1 MKKIKIFSLAV
12 MALLAA
18 ACSNSDMED
27 STQPVV
33 QKQKSSIPFKATIT
47 LANEASTRGLSEEGN
62 NLKAT
67 WAVDDEVALI
77 YNGIVDVLKVLTVDP
92 ATGNADIS
100 GELTGTLGS
109 ETKVDVIY
117 PASAV
122 DKETKAL
129 KAGLLTNQDGSFATI
144 AKNLDVRKATG
155 NIIMIEVGDDKYASF
170 DKGLALAN
178 EYAIVKFSLTDGT
191 NALNATSFVIKDAN
205 DKIITT
211 VTPAAASNELYAV
224 LPSSSEE
231 SKYKFDAKI
240 GNDLYLI
247 EKTAKIE
254 SGKYYQSNLKLANIV
269 KFIRINPETGKKE
282 EVAISDMN
290 YTIATTE
297 TKVMENS
304 TYIINNNTDM
314 SNHITIRGEVN
325 LILKDGVTLYAKD
338 GIAGND
344 YTLNIYG
351 EEEGTGTII
360 VDTHQ
365 IVGYTTAAITM
376 KYLNVYG
383 GRIIANSRLEPRVH
397 GIEVT
402 VNCKIYGGYIEAYGG
417 PGVSYGDSKNGLSAI
432 SVRNDLYIMGGE
444 VKAYGG
450 NPGSVFTSVNGTYAI
465 FCNGMH
471 VSNKD
476 GNFIG
481 FYGEGGKGIYGGRDG
496 HALNDFWLYY
506 DNTIDISSGNDLNS
520 MDQFDTSSAVKET
533 RIKTRDFGKYIKI
546 TPAAAP

>member
-1 MKKIKIFSLAV
+1 M
-12 MALLAA
+12 
-18 ACSNSDMED
+18 
-27 STQPVV
+27 
-33 QKQKSSIPFKATIT
+33 
-47 LANEASTRGLSEEGN
+47 
-62 NLKAT
+62 
-67 WAVDDEVALI
+67 
-77 YNGIVDVLKVLTVDP
+77 
-92 ATGNADIS
+92 
-100 GELTGTLGS
+100 
-109 ETKVDVIY
+109 
-117 PASAV
+117 
-122 DKETKAL
+122 
-129 KAGLLTNQDGSFATI
+129 
-144 AKNLDVRKATG
+144 
-155 NIIMIEVGDDKYASF
+155 
-170 DKGLALAN
+170 
-178 EYAIVKFSLTDGT
+178 
-191 NALNATSFVIKDAN
+191 
-205 DKIITT
+205 
-211 VTPAAASNELYAV
+211 
-224 LPSSSEE
+224 
-231 SKYKFDAKI
+231 
-240 GNDLYLI
+240 
-247 EKTAKIE
+247 
-254 SGKYYQSNLKLANIV
+254 
-269 KFIRINPETGKKE
+269 
-282 EVAISDMN
+282 
-290 YTIATTE
+290 
-297 TKVMENS
+297 
-304 TYIINNNTDM
+304 
-314 SNHITIRGEVN
+314 
-325 LILKDGVTLYAKD
+325 
-338 GIAGND
+338 
-344 YTLNIYG
+344 NIYG